1 MHIIV
6 IAKDY
11 DWQAHI
17 AKLNFHIKCHSK
29 VINCKGSFGGRQGQ
43 PSARPWHLLIRSL
56 GLAALPPPSVR
67 LLSTEAIAYLITIS
81 SSSIDSLCDSCSA
94 CLLPT
99 VHPGNTPYIRT
110 DPTLSGGSRLAA
122 GSSIFTILHFL
133 PRMIA
138 YAAEQLHQ
146 QMPGRSHPLITVDWN
161 TDQVLDL
168 T

>member
-1 MHIIV
+1 MSLIRCAKHIIV

-67 LLSTEAIAYLITIS
+67 LLSTKAIAYLITIS
-81 SSSIDSLCDSCSA
+81 SSSIDSLYDSCLA

-99 VHPGNTPYIRT
+99 VHPGNTPYIQT
-110 DPTLSGGSRLAA
+110 NPTPLRVVA
-122 GSSIFTILHFL
+122 GWQPAQAFS
-133 PRMIA
+133 
-138 YAAEQLHQ
+138 
-146 QMPGRSHPLITVDWN
+146 
-161 TDQVLDL
+161 
-168 T
+168 